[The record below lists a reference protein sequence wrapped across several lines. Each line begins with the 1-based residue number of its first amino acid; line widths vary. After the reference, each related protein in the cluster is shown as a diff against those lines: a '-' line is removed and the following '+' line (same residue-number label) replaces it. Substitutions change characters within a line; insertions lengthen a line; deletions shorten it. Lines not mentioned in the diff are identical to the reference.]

1 MNQATQLQVGDWRV
15 DGPGCRIDRDGEQVS
30 LEPKV
35 MDLLLLLAA
44 HAGEVVGKNSLLEA
58 LWPGVVV
65 GDDTLARTVSKLR
78 SALADDV
85 RQPEYIETVPKRG
98 YRLIAAVS
106 VPESPSATA
115 HRPSVPWM
123 AAVIVVLIAAAAGLW
138 LHEPGTEDTR
148 PSDAELL
155 IGRADDFY
163 MRFTQA
169 DNAAAIDLYERV
181 IAMEPDNARAQAGLA
196 NALVQRVIR
205 WQEGASSAG
214 TLGTALEVGLT
225 ETPQAREL
233 LGRAQALAERAARL
247 SPDDADV
254 LKALG
259 LVYSAAGRI
268 DDARRQYERA
278 IELDRDAWEPL
289 VNLGELAKLG
299 DDPAAA
305 VDYYTRAYEIM
316 QRLYDREPQKIGPWH
331 APLGVDIGRL
341 YEETGNPEEA
351 EVWYRRI
358 LRLSPYEPE
367 ATARLAMILAAAGD
381 LREAL
386 ALCRKLQAAGSGH
399 ALCDELLAG
408 SASTP

>member
-1 MNQATQLQVGDWRV
+1 MAQAVQLQIGDWRV
-15 DGPGCRIDRDGEQVS
+15 DGPGCRIRRDGEQIS

-35 MDLLLLLAA
+35 MDLLLLLAGQ
-44 HAGEVVGKNSLLEA
+44 AGEVVSKETLLST

-65 GDDTLARTVSKLR
+65 GEDALARTVSKLR

-85 RQPEYIETVPKRG
+85 RNPSYIETVPKRG

-106 VPESPSATA
+106 TTDSPSAGG
-115 HRPSVPWM
+115 RRSSLPW
-123 AAVIVVLIAAAAGLW
+123 IAGLA
-138 LHEPGTEDTR
+138 LVLVVAATVLLLLERGAEDTS
-148 PSDAELL
+148 PPEAELL
-155 IGRADDFY
+155 ANRADDFY

-169 DNAAAIDLYERV
+169 DNEAAIELYERV
-181 IAMEPDNARAQAGLA
+181 IAMAPEYARAQAGLA
-196 NALVQRVIR
+196 SALVQRVIR
-205 WQEGASSAG
+205 WPDGRPGAA
-214 TLGTALEVGLT
+214 TLGAAVAAGLT

-233 LGRAQALAERAARL
+233 LARAESLAERAVRL
-247 SPDDADV
+247 APDDADA

-259 LVYSAAGRI
+259 LVYSAAGRF

-278 IELDRDAWEPL
+278 IALDGDAWEPL
-289 VNLGELAKLG
+289 INLGELAQLG
-299 DDPAAA
+299 DDPASA

-316 QRLYDREPQKIGPWH
+316 QRLYDREPQNIGPWH
-331 APLGVDIGRL
+331 ASLGVVIGKL
-341 YEETGNPEEA
+341 HEKMGNPEEA

-386 ALCRKLQAAGSGH
+386 SLCRKLQAVGSGH
-399 ALCDELLAG
+399 ALCDELLAR